1 LKLFFPLIIKRSV
14 HLIVFL
20 HLTLS
25 VSACSTLSQ
34 TEEDIRSGKILY
46 PFSEK
51 TDYIGRDRPG
61 NKFVVRSTVGNAEYE
76 IEIPDA
82 AHNYDIVVPL
92 TNLQT
97 SSGAGSSV
105 AEDSAIPSSSTDR
118 EFIAQFPPLEGKTPE
133 ETALLDSAFGVG
145 KAQGPTQ
152 GPSYTRKLAKI
163 TGLYKS
169 RQHEFALIEI
179 NNLLAYYPN
188 SPRLYKMKGT
198 ILVKLRHF
206 ELALS
211 AWERAL
217 ELEPSD
223 NRLKK
228 GIESLSIKM
237 GASQKRARATD
248 SALNSS
254 PSRAVNTEPIGAQEN
269 VSNASNGTN
278 GVIKNAVQN
287 DDDLNFNY
295 DKD

>member
-1 LKLFFPLIIKRSV
+1 
-14 HLIVFL
+14 
-20 HLTLS
+20 
-25 VSACSTLSQ
+25 
-34 TEEDIRSGKILY
+34 
-46 PFSEK
+46 
-51 TDYIGRDRPG
+51 
-61 NKFVVRSTVGNAEYE
+61 
-76 IEIPDA
+76 
-82 AHNYDIVVPL
+82 
-92 TNLQT
+92 
-97 SSGAGSSV
+97 
-105 AEDSAIPSSSTDR
+105 
-118 EFIAQFPPLEGKTPE
+118 
-133 ETALLDSAFGVG
+133 
-145 KAQGPTQ
+145 
-152 GPSYTRKLAKI
+152 
-163 TGLYKS
+163 
-169 RQHEFALIEI
+169 
-179 NNLLAYYPN
+179 
-188 SPRLYKMKGT
+188 MKGT